1 MKIDGILCLA
11 AFGQGRPGALLDEGF
26 AMMKRKVVCGLLA
39 ASLLGL
45 SAANGQSAGLYQP
58 IYTPSSVEQIQF
70 FPGWRG
76 GPGWRPGPGWRGPW
90 RGPPG
95 WAGRPYWFARPWAR
109 RPYYGTIIA
118 GVALGTLITVAAI
131 GAVPP
136 RPAPNLCWY
145 WADPYGRR
153 GYWDYC
159 Y

>member
-1 MKIDGILCLA
+1 MNKS
-11 AFGQGRPGALLDEGF
+11 
-26 AMMKRKVVCGLLA
+26 KVLPGLLA
-39 ASLLGL
+39 VSLFAL
-45 SAANGQSAGLYQP
+45 SSITAQGAGPPRVAAGA
-58 IYTPSSVEQIQF
+58 SSVVQIQF

-76 GPGWRPGPGWRGPW
+76 GPGWRGPW
-90 RGPPG
+90 RGPLG
-95 WAGRPYWFARPWAR
+95 WSGRPYWFARPWVR

-118 GVALGTLITVAAI
+118 GVALGTLITVAAV

-145 WADPYGRR
+145 WADPYGQR

>member
-1 MKIDGILCLA
+1 MKVRSGLGVVLSIALIATSSHA
-11 AFGQGRPGALLDEGF
+11 AVYTHSG
-26 AMMKRKVVCGLLA
+26 A
-39 ASLLGL
+39 AS
-45 SAANGQSAGLYQP
+45 AAAGNLVTHAQYWRGWGGP
-58 IYTPSSVEQIQF
+58 RW
-70 FPGWRG
+70 GWR
-76 GPGWRPGPGWRGPW
+76 
-90 RGPPG
+90 
-95 WAGRPYWFARPWAR
+95 GRPYWFARPWAR

-145 WADPYGRR
+145 WADPYRNR

>member
-1 MKIDGILCLA
+1 
-11 AFGQGRPGALLDEGF
+11 
-26 AMMKRKVVCGLLA
+26 MMKRKVVCGLLA
-39 ASLLGL
+39 ASLLVP
-45 SAANGQSAGLYQP
+45 SAASGQSAGLYRTFSTQ
-58 IYTPSSVEQIQF
+58 SSVQQIQF

-76 GPGWRPGPGWRGPW
+76 GPGWRGPW

-95 WAGRPYWFARPWAR
+95 WAGRPYWFARPWVR

-118 GVALGTLITVAAI
+118 GVALGTLITVAAV
-131 GAVPP
+131 GAVPV

-145 WADPYGRR
+145 WADPYGQR